1 MCGMMAPC
9 MMACGLKTKLVAKD
23 FMYGLMEGSM
33 KGSGKT
39 ITCMEK
45 VSTLGKMVVGMK
57 VSI

>member
-1 MCGMMAPC
+1 MMV
-9 MMACGLKTKLVAKD
+9 CGLKTKLVAKD
-23 FMYGLMEGSM
+23 FMYGLMEESM

-39 ITCMEK
+39 IICMEK